1 MNVNQNP
8 RYALDVD
15 ALAYAMKKAGMSG
28 YGRIVKLA
36 DAAGLDYCAARRMV
50 AGQTA
55 NPSASTLIQLARALG
70 CAAEDLMREIG

>member
-8 RYALDVD
+8 RYALDAD
-15 ALAYAMKKAGMSG
+15 ALAYAMKKAGMNG
-28 YGRIVKLA
+28 YGRITKLA
-36 DAAGLDYCAARRMV
+36 DAADLDYGAARRMI

-55 NPSASTLIQLARALG
+55 NPSASTLIQLARALD